1 MPHRTLADF
10 LEELGRAGELA
21 PVDAEVDPCLEVAEI
36 TRRVARQA
44 GPALL
49 FRSVKG
55 HDIPLL
61 TNLLGTE
68 PRICRALGVETIEEA
83 TGRMDRRAE
92 FQRQRRLAGTASL
105 RFPEAV
111 PWRVLPPI
119 A

>member
-68 PRICRALGVETIEEA
+68 LRICRALGLETIEEA
-83 TGRMDRRAE
+83 VGRVERMLNSNGGEGWLER
-92 FQRQRRLAGTASL
+92 L
-105 RFPEAV
+105 RFAAPGGAGS
-111 PWRVLPPI
+111 RLCR
-119 A
+119 

>member
-68 PRICRALGVETIEEA
+68 SRICRALGVETIEEA
-83 TGRMDRRAE
+83 
-92 FQRQRRLAGTASL
+92 
-105 RFPEAV
+105 
-111 PWRVLPPI
+111 I
-119 A
+119 APR